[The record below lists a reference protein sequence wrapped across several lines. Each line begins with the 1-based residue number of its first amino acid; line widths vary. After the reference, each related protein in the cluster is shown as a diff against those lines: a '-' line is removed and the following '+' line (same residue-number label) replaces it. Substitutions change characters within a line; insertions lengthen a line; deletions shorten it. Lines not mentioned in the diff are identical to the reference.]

1 MGKNGLLLIGKI
13 VGVHGIR
20 GTVKILSHA
29 ESWKI
34 FKPGGT
40 ILSKHPSGQKTP
52 YIIRKARPHKRVVL
66 IDLEGI
72 TDRSKAQSLSGAD
85 VYIEKKVLPP
95 LEDGT
100 YYWADLIGLAVITT
114 TGRSLGRIQKILPTG
129 SNDVLVVKDDNDE
142 ILIPMIEAVII
153 EIDLKH
159 QCIQV
164 NLPEGLT

>member
-20 GTVKILSHA
+20 GTVKILSYA
-29 ESWKI
+29 ESWTI

-40 ILSKHPSGQKTP
+40 ILSKHPSGQETP
-52 YIIRKARPHKRVVL
+52 YIIREARPHKQVVL

-72 TDRSKAQSLSGAD
+72 ADRNTAESLNGAD
-85 VYIEKKVLPP
+85 VYIEKKMLPP

-100 YYWADLIGLAVITT
+100 YYWADLIGLSVITSA
-114 TGRSLGRIQKILPTG
+114 GQSLGRVHKILPTG
-129 SNDVLVVKDDNDE
+129 SNDVLVVKKDKDE

-159 QCIQV
+159 KCIQV